1 MVHTLIVYTFVVAT
15 NIVKVSIEKVLQSKV
30 KYKQHESVILNI
42 LYNTILIENSEET
55 IFRRFG
61 ITRAQYNVL
70 RILKGAKGVPM
81 NLCDVQGRM
90 LKRMSNTTRLVDKL
104 LAKELVQRIVC
115 PDNRRKVEITITQS
129 GLDLLEEIS
138 PVLDQKHHERLKN
151 LSDEEQLKLIELLE
165 KLRT

>member
-1 MVHTLIVYTFVVAT
+1 M
-15 NIVKVSIEKVLQSKV
+15 NIEQVLQSKI
-30 KYKQHESVILNI
+30 KYKLHESVILNL
-42 LYNTILIENSEET
+42 LYSTILVENSEES

-104 LAKELVQRIVC
+104 LAKGFVERIVC
-115 PDNRRKVEITITQS
+115 PDNRRKVEITVTEI
-129 GLDLLEEIS
+129 GLELLDNIA
-138 PVLDQKHHERLKN
+138 PVLQDKHEERLNN
-151 LSDEEQLKLIELLE
+151 LSEDEQNKLVELLE

>member
-1 MVHTLIVYTFVVAT
+1 M
-15 NIVKVSIEKVLQSKV
+15 SIEKVLQSTV
-30 KYKQHESVILNI
+30 KYKQYESVILNI
-42 LYNTILIENSEET
+42 LYSTILIENSEET
-55 IFRRFG
+55 IFRKFG

-104 LAKELVQRIVC
+104 LAKDFVERIVC
-115 PDNRRKVEITITQS
+115 PDNRRKVEITITKL
-129 GLDLLEEIS
+129 GHELLDNIL
-138 PVLDQKHHERLKN
+138 PVLNSKHQERLKN
-151 LSDEEQLKLIELLE
+151 LSDEEQVTLIELLE

>member
-1 MVHTLIVYTFVVAT
+1 M
-15 NIVKVSIEKVLQSKV
+15 SIEKVLQSTV
-30 KYKQHESVILNI
+30 KYKQYESVILNI
-42 LYNTILIENSEET
+42 LYSTILIENSEET

-70 RILKGAKGVPM
+70 RILKGAKGIPM

-104 LAKELVQRIVC
+104 LAKDFVERIVC
-115 PDNRRKVEITITQS
+115 PDNRRKVEITITTL
-129 GLDLLEEIS
+129 GHELLENIS
-138 PVLDQKHHERLKN
+138 PVLNTKHQERLKN
-151 LSDEEQLKLIELLE
+151 LSDEEQLTLIELLE

>member
-1 MVHTLIVYTFVVAT
+1 M
-15 NIVKVSIEKVLQSKV
+15 NIEQVLQSKV
-30 KYKQHESVILNI
+30 KYKLHESVILNL
-42 LYNTILIENSEET
+42 LYGTILIENSEES

-70 RILKGAKGVPM
+70 RILKGAKGSPM

-104 LAKELVQRIVC
+104 LAKEFVERIIC
-115 PDNRRKVEITITQS
+115 PDNRRKVEITITES
-129 GLDLLEEIS
+129 GLTLLDEIA
-138 PVLDQKHHERLKN
+138 PVLKTKHEDRLKN
-151 LSDEEQLKLIELLE
+151 LSEAEQHQLIELLE

>member
-1 MVHTLIVYTFVVAT
+1 M
-15 NIVKVSIEKVLQSKV
+15 SIEKILQSKV
-30 KYKQHESVILNI
+30 KYKQHESVILNL
-42 LYNTILIENSEET
+42 LYNTILIENSEES

-70 RILKGAKGVPM
+70 RILKGAKDKPM

-104 LAKELVQRIVC
+104 LTKAYVERIVC
-115 PDNRRKVEITITQS
+115 PNNRRKVEITITSQ
-129 GLDLLEEIS
+129 GLDLLEKIS
-138 PVLDQKHHERLKN
+138 PVLDRKHLERLEN
-151 LSDEEQLKLIELLE
+151 LTNQEQLTLIELLE